1 MGATAALA
9 ANATAS
15 ATIAAALKEQVD
27 AFNEQVDT
35 TFEQVGTRMNVAE
48 ENAAENQKNTL
59 AGIKAVEDNV
69 GKIVE
74 PAIQTVKD
82 SVSALDTSTS
92 AEFTTISAEFT
103 TMNANIAKITQNLLG
118 TTSGFA
124 AETCGKLYIANKQ
137 LKSGKYYIISP
148 LDKSINEVWCEV
160 KGSVMVSLGGD
171 GSTKAAAAAG
181 CFAPLLTPG
190 SKWVDSDADA
200 ENTGNAVVAKC
211 GAGLVVKYPGIS
223 CKSIKIQYP
232 ASKNGL
238 YYVIG
243 LSKAFVKAPKRVYC
257 WQQGM

>member
-1 MGATAALA
+1 LGATAALA

-82 SVSALDTSTS
+82 SVSALDTST
-92 AEFTTISAEFT
+92 SAEFT

-211 GAGLVVKYPGIS
+211 GAGLEVKYPGIS

-232 ASKNGL
+232 ESKNGL
-238 YYVIG
+238 YYVVG
-243 LSKAFVKAPKRVYC
+243 LGKAFVKAPKRVYC